1 MMSATYSAVAGMP
14 SRAPTVIKISNVPGR
29 PFGVFSNH
37 SRIATFAPNDAH
49 TSRTAAAVP
58 FLRAIRI
65 AAFTR
70 ARFTCSGQ

>member
-1 MMSATYSAVAGMP
+1 MP